1 MFGSTSTSKLL
12 RPLVEIRRSIGVVGV
27 FSAVINLMMFT
38 GPVFMLQVYDRVLIS
53 GSVITLAVLF
63 CIVVYC
69 YGLMGV
75 LDAYRGRILARLAAK
90 FQVSLDRRV
99 FDTTMLRHR
108 IDDSLRNVGQVH
120 AVSVALGTGAIF
132 DLPWTPLFIGAL
144 FLFHPLFGV
153 FALCALVLVLCFALG
168 NHVLSASIRAQAVK
182 AATLA
187 EAHVTEVRTV
197 ADTAKALGMG
207 AALGDVWH
215 DLRQQSLIAS
225 LKATDRSATI
235 TAASRSVRM
244 VLQSA
249 MLGLG
254 AILVIQGQLTAGAMV
269 AGSILLGRAL
279 SPVEQVAAH
288 LPQLQSGYG
297 AWRTLETFFA
307 AQADHNMKLPLP
319 RPVALIEMRNLA
331 VCPDDGERPIL
342 QGISFNADA
351 GDAIAVIGPSGA
363 GKSTLAKVIVG
374 ALPAAI
380 GEVRLG
386 GAALDQYDPDMLG
399 SYFGYV
405 PQDVALFTGTVAQN
419 ISRFSHGADPQQ
431 IIAAGRAAAAH
442 EMILGLPN
450 GYDTVIEHGGAAL
463 SAGQKQRISIA
474 RAVFGGPVALV
485 FDEPKAHLDDRGVQ
499 ALNQIISQARDTG
512 KIVFVMTN
520 HPSALAECNK
530 VLVLNDGQMR
540 AFGPREAVLRQS
552 AAPREVRT

>member
-1 MFGSTSTSKLL
+1 MFGFTSTSNLL

-53 GSVITLAVLF
+53 GSVITLGVLF

-75 LDAYRGRILARLAAK
+75 LDAYRGRILARVAAK
-90 FQVSLDRRV
+90 FQVSVDRRV
-99 FDTTMLRHR
+99 FDTTMLRR
-108 IDDSLRNVGQVH
+108 KIDDSLRNVGQVH

-132 DLPWTPLFIGAL
+132 DLPWTPLFISAL

-153 FALCALVLVLCFALG
+153 FALCALVLVLCFAVL
-168 NHVLSASIRAQAVK
+168 NHALTTSTRTQAVK

-187 EAHVTEVRTV
+187 ETHVIEVRTV

-215 DLRQQSLIAS
+215 DLRQQSLRAS

-235 TAASRSVRM
+235 MAASRSVRM
-244 VLQSA
+244 VLQLA

-254 AILVIQGQLTAGAMV
+254 VILVIQGQLTAGAMV

-279 SPVEQVAAH
+279 SPVEQVVVH
-288 LPQLQSGYG
+288 LPQLQRGYG
-297 AWRTLETFFA
+297 AWKSLEKLLVG
-307 AQADHNMKLPLP
+307 QADRSMKLPLP
-319 RPVALIEMRNLA
+319 RPTALIEMRNVA
-331 VCPDDGERPIL
+331 VCPEGGGRPIL
-342 QGISFNADA
+342 QGISFDAAA
-351 GDAIAVIGPSGA
+351 GDAIAVIGPTGA
-363 GKSTLAKVIVG
+363 DKSTLAKVIAG
-374 ALPAAI
+374 AWSPAI

-386 GAALDQYDPDMLG
+386 GAALDQYDPDLLG

-405 PQDVALFTGTVAQN
+405 PQEVALFTGTVAQN

-431 IIAAGRAAAAH
+431 IIAAARAAAAH

-450 GYDTVIEHGGAAL
+450 GYDTVIEQGSAAL

-474 RAVFGGPVALV
+474 RAVFGDPVALV
-485 FDEPKAHLDDRGVQ
+485 LDEPKAHLDDAGVQ
-499 ALNQIISQARDTG
+499 ALNQIIAQARDTG

-520 HPSALAECNK
+520 HPSALAQCNK

-540 AFGPREAVLRQS
+540 AFGPREAILRQS

>member
-12 RPLVEIRRSIGVVGV
+12 RPLVETRRTIGVVGF
-27 FSAVINLMMFT
+27 FSAVINLLMLT
-38 GPVFMLQVYDRVLIS
+38 GPLFMLQVYDRVLIN
-53 GSVITLAVLF
+53 GSLVTLAVLF

-75 LDAYRGRILARLAAK
+75 LDAYRGRILARIAAK
-90 FQVSLDRRV
+90 VQVSLDRRA
-99 FDTTMLRHR
+99 FDAAVLRQKSG
-108 IDDSLRNVGQVH
+108 DGWRNVGQVH
-120 AVSVALGTGAIF
+120 AVSVALGIGAIF

-153 FALCALVLVLCFALG
+153 FALGALVLVLCFAVL
-168 NHVLSASIRAQAVK
+168 NHALTTSTRTQAGK
-182 AATLA
+182 AATIA
-187 EAHVTEVRTV
+187 EAHVNEVRTV

-215 DLRQQSLIAS
+215 DLRQQSLRAS

-235 TAASRSVRM
+235 AAASRSVRM

-279 SPVEQVAAH
+279 SPVEQVVAH
-288 LPQLQSGYG
+288 LPQLQSAYG
-297 AWRTLETFFA
+297 AWKSLEKFLAGQTD
-307 AQADHNMKLPLP
+307 QSMKLPLP
-319 RPVALIEMRNLA
+319 RPAALIEMKNLA
-331 VCPDDGERPIL
+331 VCPEGGGRPIL
-342 QGISFNADA
+342 QGISFDAAA
-351 GDAIAVIGPSGA
+351 GDAIAVIGPTGA
-363 GKSTLAKVIVG
+363 GKSTLAKVIAG
-374 ALPAAI
+374 AWPAAI

-386 GAALDQYDPDMLG
+386 GATLGQYEPDLLG

-405 PQDVALFTGTVAQN
+405 PQDVALFNGTVAQN
-419 ISRFSHGADPQQ
+419 ISRFSHGAEPQQ
-431 IIAAGRAAAAH
+431 IIEAARAAAAH

-474 RAVFGGPVALV
+474 RAVFGDPVAFVL
-485 FDEPKAHLDDRGVQ
+485 DEPKAHLDDPGVQ
-499 ALNQIISQARDTG
+499 ALNQIISQARDSG
-512 KIVFVMTN
+512 KIVFVITN
-520 HPSALAECNK
+520 HPTALAECNK

>member
-1 MFGSTSTSKLL
+1 MFGFTSTSNLL
-12 RPLVEIRRSIGVVGV
+12 RPLVEIRRSMGVVGV
-27 FSAVINLMMFT
+27 FSAVINLMMFA

-53 GSVITLAVLF
+53 GSVITLTVLF

-75 LDAYRGRILARLAAK
+75 LDAYRGRILARVAAK

-99 FDTTMLRHR
+99 FDTTMLRR
-108 IDDSLRNVGQVH
+108 KIDDNLRNVGQVH
-120 AVSVALGTGAIF
+120 AVSVALGVGALF

-153 FALCALVLVLCFALG
+153 FALCALVLVLCFA
-168 NHVLSASIRAQAVK
+168 VLAHALTTSTRTQAVK

-187 EAHVTEVRTV
+187 EAYVTEVRTV

-215 DLRQQSLIAS
+215 DVRQQSLRAS

-235 TAASRSVRM
+235 MAASRSVRM

-279 SPVEQVAAH
+279 SPVEQVVAH
-288 LPQLQSGYG
+288 LPQLQRGYG
-297 AWRTLETFFA
+297 AWKSLEKLLVGQTD
-307 AQADHNMKLPLP
+307 QSMKLPLP
-319 RPVALIEMRNLA
+319 RPVALIEMRNVA
-331 VCPDDGERPIL
+331 ICPEGGGRPIL
-342 QGISFNADA
+342 QGISFNAAA
-351 GDAIAVIGPSGA
+351 GDAIAVIGPTCS
-363 GKSTLAKVIVG
+363 GKSTLAKVIAG
-374 ALPAAI
+374 AWPAAI

-386 GAALDQYDPDMLG
+386 GAALDQYDPELLG

-405 PQDVALFTGTVAQN
+405 PQDVALIAGTVAQN

-431 IIAAGRAAAAH
+431 IIAAARAAAAH

-450 GYDTVIEHGGAAL
+450 GYDTVIEQGGAAL

-474 RAVFGGPVALV
+474 RAVFGDPVALV
-485 FDEPKAHLDDRGVQ
+485 LDEPKAHLDDPGVQ
-499 ALNQIISQARDTG
+499 ALNQIIAQARDIG

-520 HPSALAECNK
+520 HPSALTECNK

-552 AAPREVRT
+552 AAPREVLT

>member
-1 MFGSTSTSKLL
+1 MFGFTSSSKLL
-12 RPLVEIRRSIGVVGV
+12 RPLVEIRRSIGVVGF
-27 FSAVINLMMFT
+27 FSAVINLLMLT
-38 GPVFMLQVYDRVLIS
+38 GPLFMLQVYDRVLIS
-53 GSVITLAVLF
+53 GSLVTLAVLF

-75 LDAYRGRILARLAAK
+75 LDAYRGRILARIAAK
-90 FQVSLDRRV
+90 VQVSLDRRA
-99 FDTTMLRHR
+99 FDAAVLRQKSG
-108 IDDSLRNVGQVH
+108 DGWRNVAQVH

-153 FALCALVLVLCFALG
+153 FALCALVLVLCFAVLT
-168 NHVLSASIRAQAVK
+168 HVLTASTRTQAVK

-215 DLRQQSLIAS
+215 DLRQQSLRAS

-279 SPVEQVAAH
+279 SPVEQVVAH
-288 LPQLQSGYG
+288 LPQLQRGYG
-297 AWRTLETFFA
+297 AWKSLEKLLAGQTD
-307 AQADHNMKLPLP
+307 QSMKLPLP
-319 RPVALIEMRNLA
+319 RPAALIEMRNVA
-331 VCPDDGERPIL
+331 VCPEGGGRPIL
-342 QGISFNADA
+342 QGISFDAAA
-351 GDAIAVIGPSGA
+351 GDAIAVIGPTGA
-363 GKSTLAKVIVG
+363 SKSTLAKVIAG
-374 ALPAAI
+374 AWPAAI
-380 GEVRLG
+380 GEVRLD
-386 GAALDQYDPDMLG
+386 GATLGQYDPDLLG

-419 ISRFSHGADPQQ
+419 ISRFFHGADPQQ
-431 IIAAGRAAAAH
+431 IIAAARAAAAH
-442 EMILGLPN
+442 EMILRLPD